1 MSVCCFCLS
10 FQIRKRSVWSSPSL
24 DKFLVLFLYCFTIQV
39 VEWINHNFDARQL
52 LVQGTLKSIR
62 KCSTE
67 PNSDEDRSIEVIG
80 AAKALQ
86 KLCQDPVLMKDF
98 VDEVKQ
104 SCPELVKD
112 IPDFALALDALAY
125 IPFDRFVNPKDVL
138 TFVNALIESG
148 MATQVERGL
157 LFVLGN
163 TGVQRC
169 LFILQKLPYCY

>member
-1 MSVCCFCLS
+1 M
-10 FQIRKRSVWSSPSL
+10 
-24 DKFLVLFLYCFTIQV
+24 
-39 VEWINHNFDARQL
+39 VEWINLHFDAQQL
-52 LVQGTLKSIR
+52 LVQGTLNSIR

-67 PNSDEDRSIEVIG
+67 ANTDENRSIEVIG
-80 AAKALQ
+80 AAKSLK
-86 KLCQDPVLMKDF
+86 KLCQDPVQMKVFIDK
-98 VDEVKQ
+98 VTR

-138 TFVNALIESG
+138 TFVDALIESG

-163 TGVQRC
+163 TGAQRC
-169 LFILQKLPYCY
+169 LFIPHPPSLVFPYFAHAPYLKYWNYKCRGRLD

>member
-1 MSVCCFCLS
+1 M
-10 FQIRKRSVWSSPSL
+10 
-24 DKFLVLFLYCFTIQV
+24 
-39 VEWINHNFDARQL
+39 VEWINQHFDSRQL
-52 LVQGTLKSIR
+52 LVQGTLNSIR

-67 PNSDEDRSIEVIG
+67 PNTDEDKSIEVIG
-80 AAKALQ
+80 AAKALK

-98 VDEVKQ
+98 VDEVKR

-125 IPFDRFVNPKDVL
+125 VPFDRLVNPKDVL
-138 TFVNALIESG
+138 TFVDALIESG

-163 TGVQRC
+163 TGAQRR
-169 LFILQKLPYCY
+169 LFILQKNAPSPPC